1 MTMPFTNGIYRANP
15 TILRNNWCWLFTWTM
30 NLSHCY
36 RISCCC
42 CCFAMS
48 FSGIM
53 WSKYVWYYLF
63 GMEMVTIEFVWTDVG
78 CNSYWASE
86 LFSLIQKSIPYM
98 NTKQLPKRN
107 IVLIFIHFK
116 RIKIKSSQFLFPQKR
131 CQCGAQSVQRDLFL
145 NHRHYHNGIEEY
157 NKLLWYRR
165 RPTPLYALP
174 IIKDTVCRQSTSIL
188 LVCDGHLLWPQLHT
202 QWSHQSS
209 VFLCTFLSL
218 SVCAFAICNGKR
230 KFFHKLNG
238 VVVVW
243 VREQSDMFELDDEN
257 KYPIKFSI
265 QKLESTLFKGRI
277 LFMFWFYAARDLI
290 YHSYSYQIHIYF
302 INFHPILSICWP
314 SYIHVCWF
322 AILFVCI
329 YLLARLLADV
339 ICIL

>member
-1 MTMPFTNGIYRANP
+1 MELKKIINCYGIIVGPRPYTLCRSSKTQYADNRHQ
-15 TILRNNWCWLFTWTM
+15 LCL
-30 NLSHCY
+30 
-36 RISCCC
+36 
-42 CCFAMS
+42 FAMAICCDLSCTHNDHTNHPS
-48 FSGIM
+48 F
-53 WSKYVWYYLF
+53 YVH
-63 GMEMVTIEFVWTDVG
+63 
-78 CNSYWASE
+78 
-86 LFSLIQKSIPYM
+86 FS
-98 NTKQLPKRN
+98 
-107 IVLIFIHFK
+107 
-116 RIKIKSSQFLFPQKR
+116 
-131 CQCGAQSVQRDLFL
+131 
-145 NHRHYHNGIEEY
+145 
-157 NKLLWYRR
+157 
-165 RPTPLYALP
+165 
-174 IIKDTVCRQSTSIL
+174 
-188 LVCDGHLLWPQLHT
+188 
-202 QWSHQSS
+202 
-209 VFLCTFLSL
+209 LSL